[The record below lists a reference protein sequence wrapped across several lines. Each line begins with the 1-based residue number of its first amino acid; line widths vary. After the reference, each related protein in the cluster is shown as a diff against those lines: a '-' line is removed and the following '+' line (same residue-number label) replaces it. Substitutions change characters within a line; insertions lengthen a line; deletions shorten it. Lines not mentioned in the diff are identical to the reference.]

1 MRDDIIQV
9 LTILICYSSPIRWW
23 QVPGINIGRRIIIIL
38 LIIRYRFSWVIKNK
52 NISGFLNK
60 NRGRCWNRE
69 IVNGMVAIWRIVIIK
84 RNKIKIEIKIKIK
97 RRRKS

>member
-9 LTILICYSSPIRWW
+9 LTILICYSFPIRWW
-23 QVPGINIGRRIIIIL
+23 QVPGINIGRRIIIL

-69 IVNGMVAIWRIVIIK
+69 IVNGMVGIWIIVIIK
-84 RNKIKIEIKIKIK
+84 RNKIKIKIKIK